1 MGAEGTLEAMNDPP
15 EDVLVKHSCLSWT
28 LLFSGRGGLNFT
40 SPVLNIKG
48 NTAERQAFLFLTG
61 SFFLPVS
68 YFSPSLLPP
77 TKSTLK
83 FGDKTPNRFA

>member
-15 EDVLVKHSCLSWT
+15 EDVLEKHSCLSWT
-28 LLFSGRGGLNFT
+28 LLVSGRGGLNFA

-48 NTAERQAFLFLTG
+48 NAAERQACLCLTG

-68 YFSPSLLPP
+68 YFSPSLLPS
-77 TKSTLK
+77 TKSAFK
-83 FGDKTPNRFA
+83 FGDKTPNRVA